1 MSANLLHEISAAL
14 LSSRYGNEAAA
25 EAARRA
31 EVSQAQGDLPG
42 RDKWLLVGETV
53 HAMKSDEA
61 GLSAE

>member
-1 MSANLLHEISAAL
+1 MSANLLHEISAVL
-14 LSSRYGNEAAA
+14 LSNRYGVEAAA

>member
-1 MSANLLHEISAAL
+1 MRANLRHEISAAL

-53 HAMKSDEA
+53 RAMKGDEA

>member
-1 MSANLLHEISAAL
+1 MRANLRHEISAAL

-42 RDKWLLVGETV
+42 RDKWLLVRKTV
-53 HAMKSDEA
+53 RAMKGDEA

>member
-1 MSANLLHEISAAL
+1 MSANLLHEICAAL

-31 EVSQAQGDLPG
+31 KVSQAQGDFSG
-42 RDKWLLVGETV
+42 RDKWLHVGETV

>member
-1 MSANLLHEISAAL
+1 MSANLLYEISAAL

>member
-1 MSANLLHEISAAL
+1 MRANLRHEISAAL

-31 EVSQAQGDLPG
+31 EVSLAQGDLPG
-42 RDKWLLVGETV
+42 RDKWLLVEETV
-53 HAMKSDEA
+53 RAMKGDEA

>member
-1 MSANLLHEISAAL
+1 MSVNLLYEISAAL
-14 LSSRYGNEAAA
+14 LGSRYGNEAAA

-42 RDKWLLVGETV
+42 RDKWLLVEETV